1 MMLGSRVPTG
11 DVRSLALSAPSS
23 APSGSCLD
31 ETAKIAYVLAFKWD
45 HVSLVARV
53 LLIISGDIEVNPGPS
68 NNYTHRTRIYS

>member
-23 APSGSCLD
+23 APSGSCL
-31 ETAKIAYVLAFKWD
+31 AKIAYVLAFKWD

>member
-1 MMLGSRVPTG
+1 MMLGSLVPTG

-31 ETAKIAYVLAFKWD
+31 ETAKVLAFKWD

-68 NNYTHRTRIYS
+68 NNNYTHRTRIYS